1 MRDKI
6 KMLSTGKTKAGKPTG
21 TFRTTTKNKKTM
33 TTKLKQKYFDKRAFN
48 AENGKSGMHVVFE
61 ETKL

>member
-6 KMLSTGKTKAGKPTG
+6 KLLSTGKTQAGKPTG
-21 TFRTTTKNKKTM
+21 TFRTTTKNKKK
-33 TTKLKQKYFDKRAFN
+33 TTEKLKLKCYDRRAYN
-48 AENGKSGMHVVFE
+48 TATGKQGMHVLFE

>member
-6 KMLSTGKTKAGKPTG
+6 KLLSTGKTIKGKPTG
-21 TFRTTTKNKKTM
+21 TFDTTTKNKKNSTE
-33 TTKLKQKYFDKRAFN
+33 KIQKKRYDRLAIN
-48 AENGKSGMHVVFE
+48 PKTGKPGCHVLFV